1 MDTPKKHRWRNR
13 LRISVGSFL
22 ALVLVIGGWL
32 GLIVRSGRIQ
42 RDAVAAIRRAGGEVW
57 YEWEYQD
64 GRYYTLEFHCPWP
77 KWLVDHVGVD
87 YLGNVIRVDFRGRG
101 SDADLAHVGNLGRLE
116 ELLLIDSS
124 VTDSGLAHL
133 RRSTRLKS
141 LFLAGTRIS
150 DSGLAHLKGLTR
162 LEVLSLMDTAVTDAG
177 LAHLNGLSAL
187 EQLLASDAQFTDSG
201 VRELRKSLPRLR
213 IARLQRFGGA
223 GGWTLVGHY

>member
-1 MDTPKKHRWRNR
+1 MDTPKKHRWSNR
-13 LRISVGSFL
+13 LRMSVRAFL

-32 GLIVRSGRIQ
+32 GWIVRSGRIQ
-42 RDAVAAIRRAGGEVW
+42 RDAVAEIRRAGGQVW

-64 GRYYTLEFHCPWP
+64 GRFYMGEFHCPWP

-87 YLGNVIRVDFRGRG
+87 YLGNVIRVDLNGRG
-101 SDADLAHVGNLGRLE
+101 SDADLVHVGKLGRLE

-133 RRSTRLKS
+133 SRSTTLKS

-150 DSGLAHLKGLTR
+150 DSGLSHLKGLTR
-162 LEVLSLMDTAVTDAG
+162 LKALSLMDTAVTDAG

-187 EQLLASDAQFTDSG
+187 EHVQASDAQFTDSG
-201 VRELRKSLPRLR
+201 VSEIRKFLPRLG
-213 IARLQRFGGA
+213 ISRLHRSGA
-223 GGWTLVGHY
+223 TWTLVGHY